1 MEQIIYRKLR
11 VEEAQKFW
19 DMTNELDKETKFMMY
34 EVGEREEK
42 TVNLQALECQIQNS
56 IEDNDFLV
64 IAEVEGEIVGYLSAE
79 RGVPNRIK
87 HTAYVVTGVR
97 EKYRG
102 CGIGKELFQRLDSW
116 AKEND
121 VTRLELTVICNNIIA
136 RKLYEK
142 NGFVVEG
149 IKKNSM
155 IIDGQYVDEFYMA
168 KLF

>member
-1 MEQIIYRKLR
+1 MEQIIYRKLK
-11 VEEAQKFW
+11 VQEAQKFW
-19 DMTNELDKETKFMMY
+19 DMMNELDKETKFMMY

-42 TVNLQALECQIQNS
+42 TANLQALECQIQNS

-64 IAEVEGEIVGYLSAE
+64 IAEVEGEIVGYLLAE

-97 EKYRG
+97 EKCRG

-121 VTRLELTVICNNIIA
+121 VTRLELTVICNNTIA
-136 RKLYEK
+136 KKLYEK

-155 IIDGQYVDEFYMA
+155 IIDGKYVDEFYMA

>member
-1 MEQIIYRKLR
+1 MKQIIYRKLR

-19 DMTNELDKETKFMMY
+19 DMMNELDKETKFMMY

-42 TVNLQALECQIQNS
+42 AVNLQALECQIQNA
-56 IEDNDFLV
+56 IEDNDFLL
-64 IAEVEGEIVGYLSAE
+64 IAEVEGEIAGYLSAE

-102 CGIGKELFQRLDSW
+102 CGIGKELFQRLDLW

-121 VTRLELTVICNNIIA
+121 VTR
-136 RKLYEK
+136 
-142 NGFVVEG
+142 VVEG

>member
-1 MEQIIYRKLR
+1 MKQIIYRKLR

-19 DMTNELDKETKFMMY
+19 DMMNQLDKETKFMMY
-34 EVGEREEK
+34 EIGEREEK

-56 IEDNDFLV
+56 IEDNDFLL

-136 RKLYEK
+136 KKLYEK

-155 IIDGQYVDEFYMA
+155 IMDGQYVDEFYMA

>member
-1 MEQIIYRKLR
+1 MKQIIYRKLR

-19 DMTNELDKETKFMMY
+19 DMMNELDKETKFMMY

-56 IEDNDFLV
+56 IEDNDFLL

-102 CGIGKELFQRLDSW
+102 CGIGKELFQRLDFW

-136 RKLYEK
+136 KKLYEK

>member
-1 MEQIIYRKLR
+1 MKQIIYRKLR

-19 DMTNELDKETKFMMY
+19 DMMNELDKETKFMMY

-56 IEDNDFLV
+56 IEDNDFLL

-136 RKLYEK
+136 KKLYEK

>member
-1 MEQIIYRKLR
+1 MKQIIYRKLR

-19 DMTNELDKETKFMMY
+19 DMMNELDKETKFMMY

-56 IEDNDFLV
+56 IEDNDFLL

-121 VTRLELTVICNNIIA
+121 VTRLEMTVICNNIIA
-136 RKLYEK
+136 KKLYEK

-155 IIDGQYVDEFYMA
+155 IMDGQYVDEFYMA

>member
-1 MEQIIYRKLR
+1 MKQIIYRKLR

-19 DMTNELDKETKFMMY
+19 DMMNELDKETKFMMY

-56 IEDNDFLV
+56 IEDNDFVL

-102 CGIGKELFQRLDSW
+102 YGIGKELFQRLDSW

-136 RKLYEK
+136 KKLYEK

>member
-1 MEQIIYRKLR
+1 MIYRKLR

-19 DMTNELDKETKFMMY
+19 DMMNELDKETKFMMY

-56 IEDNDFLV
+56 IEDNDFLL

-136 RKLYEK
+136 KKLYEK

>member
-1 MEQIIYRKLR
+1 LKQIIYRKLR

-19 DMTNELDKETKFMMY
+19 DMMNELDKETKFMMY

-56 IEDNDFLV
+56 IEDNDFLL

-136 RKLYEK
+136 KKLYEK

>member
-1 MEQIIYRKLR
+1 MKQIIYRKLR

-19 DMTNELDKETKFMMY
+19 DMMNELDKETKFMMY

-56 IEDNDFLV
+56 IEDNDFLL

-136 RKLYEK
+136 KKLYEK

-155 IIDGQYVDEFYMA
+155 IMDGQYVDEFYMA

>member
-1 MEQIIYRKLR
+1 MKQIIYRKLR

-19 DMTNELDKETKFMMY
+19 DMMNELDKETKFMMY

-42 TVNLQALECQIQNS
+42 TMNLQALECQIQNS
-56 IEDNDFLV
+56 IEDNDFLL
-64 IAEVEGEIVGYLSAE
+64 IAEVEGDIVGYLSGE

-136 RKLYEK
+136 KKLYEK

>member
-1 MEQIIYRKLR
+1 MKQIIYRKLR

-19 DMTNELDKETKFMMY
+19 DMMNELDKETKFMMY

-42 TVNLQALECQIQNS
+42 AVNLQALECQIQNA
-56 IEDNDFLV
+56 IKDNDFLL
-64 IAEVEGEIVGYLSAE
+64 IAEVEGEIAGYLSAE

-102 CGIGKELFQRLDSW
+102 CGIGKELFQRLDLW

-121 VTRLELTVICNNIIA
+121 VTRLELTVVCNNIIA
-136 RKLYEK
+136 KRLYEK